1 MGFDFPPLY
10 GIESIEKKIDK
21 ISKIDEKINELL
33 IEREHYV
40 AELKEEIKK

>member
-1 MGFDFPPLY
+1 MGFDCPPLY